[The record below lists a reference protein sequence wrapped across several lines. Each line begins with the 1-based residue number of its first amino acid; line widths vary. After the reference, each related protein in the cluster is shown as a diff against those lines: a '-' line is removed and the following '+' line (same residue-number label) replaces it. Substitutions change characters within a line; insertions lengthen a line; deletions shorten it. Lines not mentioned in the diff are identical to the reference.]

1 MFPIGLSACSNP
13 IDETLFSNYRKAGIS
28 AMEICASPSGYSL
41 LNYPEI
47 SRLAKQYEITLWS
60 YHLPFS
66 PFAEVEI
73 SQKAL
78 QKKTIL
84 YWSELIKKGADIGI
98 DKFVVHPSGEPI
110 PDCERS
116 ERIKYASEGLAELAE
131 IAGKQ
136 DAVIAVE
143 DLPRTCLGNCS
154 DEMEQLISLHDGLK
168 VCFDTNHL
176 LGESLTDFVY
186 KLSDRIITL
195 HVSDYDFVNER
206 HWLPGEGKVDWQA
219 LFHALQEIH
228 YDGVWLY
235 EIGFT
240 CPKTIFRDRLLTCDD
255 FSANAKSLFEQKAPA
270 VFSKPKPNLGMWE

>member
-1 MFPIGLSACSNP
+1 MFPIGLSTCSKP
-13 IDETLFSNYRKAGIS
+13 INETLFSDYKKAGID
-28 AMEICASPSGYSL
+28 AMEICAPASEYSS
-41 LNYPEI
+41 LNHPEI
-47 SRLAKQYEITLWS
+47 ARLAKQYEITLWS

-66 PFAEVEI
+66 PFSEVDI
-73 SQKAL
+73 SQKTL

-98 DKFVVHPSGEPI
+98 DKFIVHASGEPI

-136 DAVIAVE
+136 GAVIAVE

-154 DEMEQLISLHDGLK
+154 DEIEQLISLHDDLK

-176 LGESLTDFVY
+176 LGESLTDFIHQ
-186 KLSDRIITL
+186 LNSRIITL

-206 HWLPGEGKVDWQA
+206 HWLPGEGKIDWQA
-219 LFHALQEIH
+219 LLRALQEVH

-235 EIGFT
+235 EISFE
-240 CPKTIFRDRLLTCDD
+240 CPKTILRDRLLTCND
-255 FSANAKSLFEQKAPA
+255 FSENAKSLFKQKSPA